1 MGKYKYAYV
10 VQELGNDGMFRTID
24 GGVCFTEEGAKKVRK
39 AYKLAAKRVE
49 QFNTKY
55 LNSRLIMKNAET
67 SEKVFERTLS
77 KYVEDIGGMAVKL
90 LSQFLRGLP
99 DRMFLLKGGIVV
111 FVEFKSTGKKPT
123 KIQEY
128 VHKRIQALGF
138 LVLVV
143 DSVETYE
150 KAKNLI
156 DHLIKMQEVY
166 GR

>member
-1 MGKYKYAYV
+1 
-10 VQELGNDGMFRTID
+10 
-24 GGVCFTEEGAKKVRK
+24 
-39 AYKLAAKRVE
+39 
-49 QFNTKY
+49 
-55 LNSRLIMKNAET
+55 MKSSET

-77 KYVEDIGGMAVKL
+77 KYVDDTGGMAVKL

-99 DRMFLLKGGIVV
+99 DRMFLLKGGRVL
-111 FVEFKSTGKKPT
+111 FVEFKSTGNKPT
-123 KIQEY
+123 NIQEY

-156 DHLIKMQEVY
+156 DHLIKMRELY
-166 GR
+166 GK

>member
-1 MGKYKYAYV
+1 
-10 VQELGNDGMFRTID
+10 
-24 GGVCFTEEGAKKVRK
+24 
-39 AYKLAAKRVE
+39 
-49 QFNTKY
+49 
-55 LNSRLIMKNAET
+55 MKSAET

-77 KYVEDIGGMAVKL
+77 KYVDDIGGMAVKL

-99 DRMFLLKGGIVV
+99 DRMFLLKGGTVV

-138 LVLVV
+138 PVLVV
-143 DSVETYE
+143 DSVEAYE

-156 DHLIKMQEVY
+156 DHSIKMREVY

>member
-1 MGKYKYAYV
+1 
-10 VQELGNDGMFRTID
+10 
-24 GGVCFTEEGAKKVRK
+24 
-39 AYKLAAKRVE
+39 
-49 QFNTKY
+49 
-55 LNSRLIMKNAET
+55 MKSAET

-77 KYVEDIGGMAVKL
+77 KYVDDTGGMAVKL

-128 VHKRIQALGF
+128 IHKRIRALGF
-138 LVLVV
+138 PVLVV
-143 DSVETYE
+143 DSVETHE
-150 KAKNLI
+150 EARNLI
-156 DHLIKMQEVY
+156 DHLIKMREIY

>member
-1 MGKYKYAYV
+1 
-10 VQELGNDGMFRTID
+10 
-24 GGVCFTEEGAKKVRK
+24 
-39 AYKLAAKRVE
+39 
-49 QFNTKY
+49 
-55 LNSRLIMKNAET
+55 MKSAET

-77 KYVEDIGGMAVKL
+77 KYVDDIGGMAVKL

-138 LVLVV
+138 PVLVV
-143 DSVETYE
+143 DSVEAYE
-150 KAKNLI
+150 ETKNLI
-156 DHLIKMQEVY
+156 DHLIKMRKAY

>member
-1 MGKYKYAYV
+1 M
-10 VQELGNDGMFRTID
+10 
-24 GGVCFTEEGAKKVRK
+24 
-39 AYKLAAKRVE
+39 KR
-49 QFNTKY
+49 
-55 LNSRLIMKNAET
+55 AET

-77 KYVEDIGGMAVKL
+77 KYVDDIGGMAVKL

-99 DRMFLLKGGIVV
+99 DRMFLLKGGIVI

-138 LVLVV
+138 PVLVV
-143 DSVETYE
+143 DSVEAYE

-156 DHLIKMQEVY
+156 DHSIKMREVY

>member
-1 MGKYKYAYV
+1 
-10 VQELGNDGMFRTID
+10 
-24 GGVCFTEEGAKKVRK
+24 
-39 AYKLAAKRVE
+39 
-49 QFNTKY
+49 
-55 LNSRLIMKNAET
+55 MKSAET

-77 KYVEDIGGMAVKL
+77 KYVDDIGGMAVKL

-123 KIQEY
+123 KMQEY
-128 VHKRIQALGF
+128 IHKRMQALGF
-138 LVLVV
+138 PVLVV

-150 KAKNLI
+150 KAKKII
-156 DHLIKMQEVY
+156 DIMMNAKEVIY

>member
-1 MGKYKYAYV
+1 
-10 VQELGNDGMFRTID
+10 
-24 GGVCFTEEGAKKVRK
+24 
-39 AYKLAAKRVE
+39 
-49 QFNTKY
+49 
-55 LNSRLIMKNAET
+55 MKSAET

-77 KYVEDIGGMAVKL
+77 KYVDDAGGMAVKL

-138 LVLVV
+138 PVLVV

-150 KAKNLI
+150 GAKNLI
-156 DHLIKMQEVY
+156 DHLIKMREVY

>member
-1 MGKYKYAYV
+1 
-10 VQELGNDGMFRTID
+10 
-24 GGVCFTEEGAKKVRK
+24 
-39 AYKLAAKRVE
+39 
-49 QFNTKY
+49 
-55 LNSRLIMKNAET
+55 MKSTET

-77 KYVEDIGGMAVKL
+77 KYVDDTGGMAVKL

-99 DRMFLLKGGIVV
+99 DRMFLLKGGVV
-111 FVEFKSTGKKPT
+111 IFVEFKSTGKKPT

-128 VHKRIQALGF
+128 IHKRIRALDF
-138 LVLVV
+138 PVLVV

-156 DHLIKMQEVY
+156 DHLIKMREVY

>member
-1 MGKYKYAYV
+1 
-10 VQELGNDGMFRTID
+10 
-24 GGVCFTEEGAKKVRK
+24 
-39 AYKLAAKRVE
+39 
-49 QFNTKY
+49 
-55 LNSRLIMKNAET
+55 MKSAET

-77 KYVEDIGGMAVKL
+77 KYVDDIGGMAVKL
-90 LSQFLRGLP
+90 LSQFIKGLP
-99 DRMFLLKGGIVV
+99 DRMYLLKGGIVV

-156 DHLIKMQEVY
+156 YHLIKMSEVY

>member
-1 MGKYKYAYV
+1 
-10 VQELGNDGMFRTID
+10 
-24 GGVCFTEEGAKKVRK
+24 
-39 AYKLAAKRVE
+39 
-49 QFNTKY
+49 
-55 LNSRLIMKNAET
+55 MKSAET

-77 KYVEDIGGMAVKL
+77 KYVDDIGGMAVKL

-99 DRMFLLKGGIVV
+99 DRMFLLKGGRVL

-138 LVLVV
+138 PVLVV

-150 KAKNLI
+150 SAKNLI

>member
-1 MGKYKYAYV
+1 
-10 VQELGNDGMFRTID
+10 
-24 GGVCFTEEGAKKVRK
+24 
-39 AYKLAAKRVE
+39 
-49 QFNTKY
+49 
-55 LNSRLIMKNAET
+55 MKSAET

-77 KYVEDIGGMAVKL
+77 KYVDDIGGMAVKL

-99 DRMFLLKGGIVV
+99 DRMFLLKGGILV
-111 FVEFKSTGKKPT
+111 FAEFKSTGKKPT

-156 DHLIKMQEVY
+156 DHLIKMREVY